1 MKRLASIILQKR
13 NEVETFLLDSI
24 ELVKEEIARRR
35 AEEERAMPRSRSR
48 LPQLGAARPSNL
60 PSSPEEHIDIRD
72 LTWDDRERVLRLLFA
87 KINNAAPFPQMP
99 PHPLHDD
106 PMAHGGGGSAEGGE
120 PPLSADAAFFVTQ
133 AEQA

>member
-1 MKRLASIILQKR
+1 
-13 NEVETFLLDSI
+13 
-24 ELVKEEIARRR
+24 
-35 AEEERAMPRSRSR
+35 MPRSRGR
-48 LPQLGAARPSNL
+48 LPALGANKPSNL
-60 PSSPEEHIDIRD
+60 PASAEEHIDIRD

-106 PMAHGGGGSAEGGE
+106 QQILGGGFGPMGE
-120 PPLSADAAFFVTQ
+120 IEPGDPPLSADAAFFVTQ

>member
-1 MKRLASIILQKR
+1 
-13 NEVETFLLDSI
+13 
-24 ELVKEEIARRR
+24 
-35 AEEERAMPRSRSR
+35 MPRARGR
-48 LPQLGAARPSNL
+48 LPQLGQSRPSNL
-60 PSSPEEHIDIRD
+60 PASPEEHIDIRD

-106 PMAHGGGGSAEGGE
+106 GMGQPVDMGE
-120 PPLSADAAFFVTQ
+120 QPLSADHAAFFVTQ